1 MKRIICFHLYN
12 DFSGS
17 PIVLRMVLEGLLRKG
32 FKVDLVTSN
41 GGVLDELV
49 GMDGL
54 TKHSY
59 FYRFSNNPAMT
70 MARYAAVQ
78 IYTFFLAFRWI
89 FNRDVVFYINT
100 LLPVGPALAGRI
112 MGKRVVYHYHENAF
126 IKGVFYK
133 TLSWVM
139 QRLAHE
145 IMCVSEYQASSLA
158 DRSNA
163 RVIPHALP
171 TPLLEK
177 LNHDTERAFNQNNIL
192 TLASLKAYKG
202 TKEFIELSARMPE
215 YRFTLVLNDSQENID
230 DYVSANSL
238 QKTIGA
244 NLTIFPRQN
253 DVTPFYNKASLLLNL
268 SDKNRFIET
277 FGMTVLEAMSA
288 ALPVIVPTEGGV
300 AEMVDDGVNGY
311 KIDVSE
317 MDKIEKRIREM
328 LSDIDIYRKMSHN
341 AITRAQLYDSDNMTE
356 KISNTI
362 RLFYGY

>member
-17 PIVLRMVLEGLLRKG
+17 PIVLRMVLEGLLRRG

-139 QRLAHE
+139 
-145 IMCVSEYQASSLA
+145 
-158 DRSNA
+158 
-163 RVIPHALP
+163 
-171 TPLLEK
+171 
-177 LNHDTERAFNQNNIL
+177 
-192 TLASLKAYKG
+192 
-202 TKEFIELSARMPE
+202 
-215 YRFTLVLNDSQENID
+215 
-230 DYVSANSL
+230 
-238 QKTIGA
+238 
-244 NLTIFPRQN
+244 
-253 DVTPFYNKASLLLNL
+253 
-268 SDKNRFIET
+268 
-277 FGMTVLEAMSA
+277 
-288 ALPVIVPTEGGV
+288 
-300 AEMVDDGVNGY
+300 
-311 KIDVSE
+311 
-317 MDKIEKRIREM
+317 
-328 LSDIDIYRKMSHN
+328 
-341 AITRAQLYDSDNMTE
+341 
-356 KISNTI
+356 
-362 RLFYGY
+362 